1 MLPAEPRS
9 IVCRPTIPAKP
20 VPTPCLDADPDLFLF
35 PVLELLR
42 TVCDVGFGFVRQ
54 GSLMIGMPYRGRG
67 DNVLTRWK
75 TPRES
80 AGACRFTTPSTIS
93 EQAPMARN
101 SFVRGLAGAPI
112 DNGKKADRR

>member
-54 GSLMIGMPYRGRG
+54 GSLMMLECLTEVGG

-80 AGACRFTTPSTIS
+80 AGA
-93 EQAPMARN
+93 
-101 SFVRGLAGAPI
+101 
-112 DNGKKADRR
+112 